1 MNECVRYRTLCV
13 ARVVMQ
19 FVCAIYTFMESW
31 EGSLSLWWLAFYVSL
46 LFHILLF
53 FLHFATRCEDGR
65 ACREWII
72 SCVTT
77 SSVCTHHSKWKSVVE
92 CISKKMN
99 KTARGRWCA
108 GRSGSACVVVDG
120 ICCDTLDSTCLQWT
134 QLDEICVTCR
144 LASLSCPRERLRPT
158 RYPRR

>member
-1 MNECVRYRTLCV
+1 MRSIPYSMRCARRYAICLCNLYLHGEL
-13 ARVVMQ
+13 RGQLEFVVVG
-19 FVCAIYTFMESW
+19 FLCFASISYTFIY
-31 EGSLSLWWLAFYVSL
+31 LY
-46 LFHILLF
+46 
-53 FLHFATRCEDGR
+53 FATRCEDGR

-120 ICCDTLDSTCLQWT
+120 ICGDTLDSTCLQWT